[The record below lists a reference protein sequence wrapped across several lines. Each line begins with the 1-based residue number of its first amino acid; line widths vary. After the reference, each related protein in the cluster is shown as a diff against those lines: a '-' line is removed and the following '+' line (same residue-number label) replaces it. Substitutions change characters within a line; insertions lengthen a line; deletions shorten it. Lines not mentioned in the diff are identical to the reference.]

1 MIYLCI
7 SSLPDRFSAERAA
20 LSLKSSFC
28 GKQNTEYIDRIASRV
43 PSAAEEGLYALEI
56 LAKMLKECFP
66 DESFEKI
73 VLRRHES
80 GKPYL
85 EGSSLKFSLS
95 HSCGKVACAISD
107 NGEVGVDIEA
117 GEIAPA
123 RADGIAARFFS
134 KDEVLRLSGDTE
146 AFRREWTRKE
156 AAAKML
162 NLPLSEYLKA
172 CKSGNCSNCHAAYYF
187 EFTEHGIPVTVC
199 TGNPQNTVKR
209 VTVNTN
215 S

>member
-7 SSLPDRFSAERAA
+7 SSLPDGFSVERSA

-95 HSCGKVACAISD
+95 HSCGKVVCAISD
-107 NGEVGVDIEA
+107 DGEVGVDIEA

-162 NLPLSEYLKA
+162 GIPLAEYLKA
-172 CKSGNCSNCHAAYYF
+172 CKNDDSNNSPAVYYF
-187 EFTEHGIPVTVC
+187 EFTECKIPVTVC
-199 TGNPQNTVKR
+199 TDKPQNNVKA
-209 VTVNTN
+209 VTLNPN